1 MHSRVERPPCPFT
14 APEREL
20 IRRELSVHFATYPSV
35 ADGIFLRT
43 WRAGPQAGQPKLPPA
58 IRSMLE
64 RGLVE
69 LRPDGHRRLT
79 CAFFTEAGVAALRE
93 LAQDR
98 RALHPV
104 RFAHIRRELGLDA
117 ESDRT
122 GLADESGLHDSAGS

>member
-1 MHSRVERPPCPFT
+1 MHNRVARPSPFT
-14 APEREL
+14 VPERDL
-20 IRRELSVHFATYPSV
+20 IRRELCVRFTTYPSI
-35 ADGIFLRT
+35 ADGILLRT
-43 WRAGPQAGQPKLPPA
+43 WRAGPQAGEPKLPA
-58 IRSMLE
+58 AVRTLLD

-79 CAFFTEAGVAALRE
+79 CAFFTEAGIAALRE

-98 RALHPV
+98 RALDPV

>member
-1 MHSRVERPPCPFT
+1 MHSRVERPLRPFT
-14 APEREL
+14 APERDL
-20 IRRELSVHFATYPSV
+20 IRRELSVHFSTHPSV

-79 CAFFTEAGVAALRE
+79 CAFFTEAGIAALRE

-98 RALHPV
+98 RALDPV